1 MQRVGRLAGC
11 VIAAVGV
18 MWSIALRAQTA
29 APSPPA
35 APAPAP
41 AASRAPAPSPA
52 AVERAGAILAEARKA
67 LGGDALAAVKTV
79 VATGRTRRVRG
90 NNLQP
95 IEFEMSIELPDKYV
109 RTDEFPAEATD
120 PTTTGFNGER
130 LIARPERAAGPAPA
144 ARRGAAPPGAAA
156 GAAAPDPQHARLVA
170 LKQDFVRF
178 ALGFLPGS
186 FDTYPLTFAYAA
198 EARAPQGT
206 ADVLDVTGAEGF
218 AARLFIDQATHLPL
232 MVSWRL
238 PPSSVMVTV
247 PGAPPPATVAPGA
260 VMVMGPPPP
269 ADGASQ
275 ADKDAYAKAVGE
287 LRDRTQ
293 KTPVEHRLYFADY
306 RPEDHVKFP
315 FRLRR
320 AIGVDT
326 TEETTFDGF
335 RINTRID
342 PRKFDVSD

>member
-11 VIAAVGV
+11 VIAAIGV
-18 MWSIALRAQTA
+18 MWPLALRAQTA
-29 APSPPA
+29 APAGGA
-35 APAPAP
+35 A
-41 AASRAPAPSPA
+41 
-52 AVERAGAILAEARKA
+52 ERAAAILAEARQA
-67 LGGDALAAVKTV
+67 LGGDALAAVKTI
-79 VATGRTRRVRG
+79 VATGRTQRVRG

-120 PTTTGFNGER
+120 PTTTGFNGEQ
-130 LIARPERAAGPAPA
+130 LIARPESARGA
-144 ARRGAAPPGAAA
+144 ARRGAPPPGRAG
-156 GAAAPDPQHARLVA
+156 GAAAPDPQHARVLA
-170 LKQDFVRF
+170 ARQDFVRF
-178 ALGFLPGS
+178 ALGFLPKS
-186 FDTYPLTFAYAA
+186 FEMYPLTFAYAA

-206 ADVLDVTGAEGF
+206 ADVLDVTGEGDF
-218 AARLFIDQATHLPL
+218 AARLFIDRTTHLPL

-238 PPSSVMVTV
+238 PPTSVIVTV
-247 PGAPPPATVAPGA
+247 PGAPPPATVAPGV

-275 ADKDAYAKAVGE
+275 AEKDAYAKAVGE

-306 RPEDHVKFP
+306 REQDHVMFP

-326 TEETTFDGF
+326 TEETTFDRF

>member
-11 VIAAVGV
+11 VIAAAGV
-18 MWSIALRAQTA
+18 IWPFALRAQTA
-29 APSPPA
+29 VPSPSAPPVPA
-35 APAPAP
+35 AR
-41 AASRAPAPSPA
+41 RARAPA
-52 AVERAGAILAEARKA
+52 AVERAASILAEARQA

-90 NNLQP
+90 NNLHP
-95 IEFEMSIELPDKYV
+95 IEFEMSIEFQDKYV

-130 LIARPERAAGPAPA
+130 LIARPERGGGPAA
-144 ARRGAAPPGAAA
+144 AALRGAPPPGAAG
-156 GAAAPDPQHARLVA
+156 GAAAPDPQRARVIA
-170 LKQDFVRF
+170 AKQDFVRF

-206 ADVLDVTGAEGF
+206 ADVLDVTGADGF
-218 AARLFIDQATHLPL
+218 AARLFIDRTTHLPL

-238 PPSSVMVTV
+238 PPTSVIVTV
-247 PGAPPPATVAPGA
+247 PGAPPPATVAPGV

-306 RPEDHVKFP
+306 RAEDHVTFP

>member
-1 MQRVGRLAGC
+1 VST
-11 VIAAVGV
+11 AAVD
-18 MWSIALRAQTA
+18 RAA
-29 APSPPA
+29 
-35 APAPAP
+35 
-41 AASRAPAPSPA
+41 
-52 AVERAGAILAEARKA
+52 AILAEARQA
-67 LGGDALAAVKTV
+67 LGGEALAAVKTI

-120 PTTTGFNGER
+120 PTTTGFNGEQ
-130 LIARPERAAGPAPA
+130 LIARPERGRGAAPV
-144 ARRGAAPPGAAA
+144 ARRGAPPPGAAG
-156 GAAAPDPQHARLVA
+156 GAPAPDPQQARVLA
-170 LKQDFVRF
+170 AKQDFVRF

-206 ADVLDVTGAEGF
+206 ADVLDVRGAADF
-218 AARLFIDQATHLPL
+218 AARLFIDRATHLPI
-232 MVSWRL
+232 MVSWHL
-238 PPSSVMVTV
+238 PPTSVIVTV
-247 PGAPPPATVAPGA
+247 PGAPPPATVAPGV

-269 ADGASQ
+269 ADAASQ
-275 ADKDAYAKAVGE
+275 AEKDAYAKAVGE

-306 RPEDHVKFP
+306 RAQDHVMFP

-326 TEETTFDGF
+326 TEETTFDRF
-335 RINTRID
+335 RVNTRID

>member
-1 MQRVGRLAGC
+1 MRRVGWLAAC
-11 VIAAVGV
+11 VVTASAV
-18 MWSIALRAQTA
+18 ALPVALGAQTA
-29 APSPPA
+29 S
-35 APAPAP
+35 PAPASP
-41 AASRAPAPSPA
+41 AVRESVAPPSPA
-52 AVERAGAILAEARKA
+52 AVERAAAILADARQA
-67 LGGDALAAVKTV
+67 LGSDALAAVKTI

-95 IEFEMSIELPDKYV
+95 IEFEMTIALPDKYV

-120 PTTTGFNGER
+120 PTTTGFNGET
-130 LIARPERAAGPAPA
+130 LIARPERGRGPAPA
-144 ARRGAAPPGAAA
+144 AGRGAPPPGAAR
-156 GAAAPDPQHARLVA
+156 GTAAPDPQQARVLA
-170 LKQDFVRF
+170 AKQDFVRF

-206 ADVLDVTGAEGF
+206 ADVLDVTGAGGF
-218 AARLFIDQATHLPL
+218 AARLFIDRATHQPI

-238 PPSSVMVTV
+238 PPTSVIVTV
-247 PGAPPPATVAPGA
+247 PGAPPPETVAPGV

-269 ADGASQ
+269 ADEASQ

-306 RPEDHVKFP
+306 RAQDGVTFP

-326 TEETTFDGF
+326 TEETTFDRF

-342 PRKFDVSD
+342 PRKFEVSN